1 LPPAERSDGAAPHEP
16 SYDHEVDVLVV
27 GSGNGGLTG
36 ALSAHAAGAR
46 DVLVIEKQD
55 VIGGTSAV
63 SGGGVW
69 IPNNRYARA
78 AGVQDSLEDART
90 YLKATIS
97 DSEYQPELIDAY
109 LEEGPAMV
117 DFLHEHTRVRYE
129 SLPSYPDYFNE
140 APGMRP
146 GHRSM
151 EPTPISMSDLG
162 DDAWLLHEPNPQTL
176 LFGRLAFTQEELQL
190 FVTQTKGWMRTFAKQ
205 ALLYALDVVGRLR
218 VKRSRRLT
226 LGAAGV
232 ARLLLS
238 LRDARI
244 PLWRRTRLRELLTED
259 GRVVGA
265 TIEREGRTLRVR
277 TRRGVLLACGGF
289 EHNQP
294 MREEYLPNPT
304 DAAWSS
310 GTRGN
315 QGDGILAASKLGA
328 ALRFMDM
335 AWWCTTLSVPG
346 ESAPRLSIFEK
357 SMPGNYTVNR
367 AGRRVANESQNYQMF
382 MRTLHEKHAAGEDC
396 CPLYMV
402 FDANH
407 RRNYPVGPLMPG
419 KFLPDFLLGSSWFRS
434 GFIARANTLEAL
446 AAQCGIDPSQ
456 LAETARQV
464 SEYARA
470 GKDPAF
476 GRGDSLYDRFYGDPK
491 MQPNP
496 CLGPLERPPFYAIQ
510 IDPGDFGTCGGL
522 VVDSRARVL
531 DAGGEPLPGLYAA
544 GNCAAGLLTTY
555 PGPGATLGPAMVF
568 GYVAGQDL
576 ARSENASC

>member
-1 LPPAERSDGAAPHEP
+1 MPPAERSDGAAPHEP

-335 AWWCTTLSVPG
+335 AWWCTTLSVP
-346 ESAPRLSIFEK
+346 
-357 SMPGNYTVNR
+357 
-367 AGRRVANESQNYQMF
+367 
-382 MRTLHEKHAAGEDC
+382 
-396 CPLYMV
+396 
-402 FDANH
+402 
-407 RRNYPVGPLMPG
+407 
-419 KFLPDFLLGSSWFRS
+419 
-434 GFIARANTLEAL
+434 EAL
-446 AAQCGIDPSQ
+446 VPTLTSN
-456 LAETARQV
+456 
-464 SEYARA
+464 
-470 GKDPAF
+470 PA
-476 GRGDSLYDRFYGDPK
+476 
-491 MQPNP
+491 
-496 CLGPLERPPFYAIQ
+496 
-510 IDPGDFGTCGGL
+510 T
-522 VVDSRARVL
+522 
-531 DAGGEPLPGLYAA
+531 
-544 GNCAAGLLTTY
+544 
-555 PGPGATLGPAMVF
+555 
-568 GYVAGQDL
+568 
-576 ARSENASC
+576 

>member
-1 LPPAERSDGAAPHEP
+1 MVDAGPEAF
-16 SYDHEVDVLVV
+16 DHEVDVLVV

-36 ALSAHAAGAR
+36 ALAAYAEGAG
-46 DVLVIEKQD
+46 DVLVIEKLE

-78 AGVQDSLEDART
+78 AGMQDSLEDART

-97 DSEYQPELIDAY
+97 DDEYQAELIETY

-117 DFLHEHTRVRYE
+117 DFLHENTRVRYE

-140 APGMRP
+140 APGMRS

-151 EPTPISMSDLG
+151 EPAPIAMSELG
-162 DDAWLLHEPNPQTL
+162 DAALLLHEPNPQTL

-190 FVTQTKGWMRTFAKQ
+190 FVTQTKGWVRTFVKQ
-205 ALLYALDVVGRLR
+205 AVLYALDVVGRLR

-226 LGAAGV
+226 MGAAGV

-238 LRDARI
+238 LQEAGI
-244 PLWRRTRLRELLTED
+244 PLWRCTGLKEFLVAD

-265 TIEREGRTLRVR
+265 CIEREGRAMRIR

-289 EHNQP
+289 EHNQS
-294 MREEYLPNPT
+294 MREQYLPDPT
-304 DAAWSS
+304 DAEWSS

-315 QGDGILAASKLGA
+315 QGDGIVAASKVGA

-335 AWWCTTLSVPG
+335 AWWCTTLNVPG

-367 AGRRVANESQNYQMF
+367 GGRRVANESQNYQMF

-396 CPLYMV
+396 CPLYMI
-402 FDANH
+402 FDADH
-407 RRNYPVGPLMPG
+407 RRSYPVGPLMPG
-419 KFLPDFLLGSSWFRS
+419 KFLPDFLVDRSWFRS
-434 GFIARANTLEAL
+434 GFIARADSLEEL
-446 AAQCGIDPSQ
+446 AMKCGIDAEQ
-456 LAETARQV
+456 LVETARQV
-464 SEYARA
+464 SEYARE
-470 GKDPAF
+470 GKDLEF
-476 GRGDSLYDRFYGDPK
+476 GRGDSLYDRFYGDPETK
-491 MQPNP
+491 PNP
-496 CLGPLERPPFYAIQ
+496 CLGPLARSPFYAIR

-522 VVDSRARVL
+522 VVDPRARVL
-531 DAGGEPLPGLYAA
+531 DSGGAAIPGLYAA
-544 GNCAAGLLTTY
+544 GNCAAGILTTY

-568 GYVAGQDL
+568 GYIAGRDL
-576 ARSENASC
+576 ARSESE